1 VFGLACLS
9 AAEGGGRY
17 SETMQ
22 IIEVATPDAD
32 SPGIV
37 LGARFLQEGKLVA
50 FPTETVYGLGA
61 NATDPQAVARIYE
74 AKGRPSFNPLIVH
87 VASVALAQE
96 VVRSWPPQASDLA
109 AAFWPGP
116 LTLVLPRRPH
126 VPDGVTAGLDSVAV
140 RVPAHPVALALL
152 TAAGLPVAAPS
163 ANRSMMLSPTTAA
176 HVARSLGDAVD
187 LILDGGPTRVGIE
200 STVLDLTSVRPTILR
215 PGMIDVAAIE
225 RVVGPTDFASTAV
238 DGLSRSSPG
247 MMERHY
253 SPRARLFIVD
263 RAEVADAVRDHLSHQ
278 RHVAALVMNAEPT
291 GGVIIRVPDEPAR
304 YAALLY
310 DTLHRF
316 DDAGA
321 DVIVVERVPA
331 GTAWA
336 GVRDRLERAARR

>member
-1 VFGLACLS
+1 
-9 AAEGGGRY
+9 
-17 SETMQ
+17 MQ
-22 IIEVATPDAD
+22 ITEVASPYAA

-37 LGARFLQEGKLVA
+37 LGARLLQEGKLVA

-61 NATDPQAVARIYE
+61 NATDPQAVARIYA
-74 AKGRPSFNPLIVH
+74 AKGRPSYNPLIVH
-87 VASVALAQE
+87 VANVALAQE
-96 VVRSWPPQASDLA
+96 VVRNWPSQASDLA

-116 LTLVLPRRPH
+116 LTLVLPKQPH
-126 VPDGVTAGLDSVAV
+126 IPDGVTAGLDSVAV
-140 RVPAHPVALALL
+140 RVPAHPVAHALL

-200 STVLDLTSVRPTILR
+200 STVLDLTSARPTILR
-215 PGMIDVAAIE
+215 PGTIDVSEIE
-225 RVVGPTDFASTAV
+225 RVIGPTDFADTVA

-253 SPRARLFIVD
+253 SPRARLVVVD
-263 RAEVADAVRDHLSHQ
+263 RDDVADVVRDHLSHQ
-278 RHVAALVMNAEPT
+278 RHVATLVTNAEPP
-291 GGVIIRVPDEPAR
+291 GGTIVRVPEDPAR

-310 DTLHRF
+310 DTLHGF

-331 GTAWA
+331 GTVWA